1 MYDAA
6 TAAPVRTLT
15 SGQDSQPS
23 WSPDG
28 RFMAF
33 ARGNDIYVVPAA
45 GGTAR
50 RVLTGGQQPVWVTAA
65 ACRVRRHPRVRV
77 SGRSA
82 IVTACAPQPGRVTV
96 TLRSDGRRVARR
108 SVRAATGG
116 LVTVRFRR
124 VAGRLRADVV

>member
-1 MYDAA
+1 M
-6 TAAPVRTLT
+6 
-15 SGQDSQPS
+15 
-23 WSPDG
+23 
-28 RFMAF
+28 
-33 ARGNDIYVVPAA
+33 PAA

-50 RVLTGGQQPVWVTAA
+50 RVLTGGQQPVWVSAP

-96 TLRSDGRRVARR
+96 TLRSGGRRVARR

-116 LVTVRFRR
+116 MVTVRFRR